1 MKQRNDNNW
10 NRLQYSMFV
19 FDNDNGVD
27 DEWDDDWY
35 PDSSI

>member
-10 NRLQYSMFV
+10 YNLQCDMFV

-27 DEWDDDWY
+27 DFDDWY
-35 PDSSI
+35 PDVEI